1 MAWWNG
7 PALVGIVV
15 LPFLFSAFIFEKW
28 GIPCGAAMA
37 CTLYFMA
44 YEFSK
49 LKKTTSSNLQ
59 LTCWPIV
66 INLLNHRSEKSG
78 GWRRNR
84 TIRTATSHSQSMIY
98 IITGALK
105 IKGLLHY
112 VNDNS
117 NLLFLTPFYS

>member
-7 PALVGIVV
+7 PAMVGIVV

-49 LKKTTSSNLQ
+49 LKKATSSNLQ

-84 TIRTATSHSQSMIY
+84 TDTAFHKPLEINGLY
-98 IITGALK
+98 HHGCLDN
-105 IKGLLHY
+105 KG
-112 VNDNS
+112 V
-117 NLLFLTPFYS
+117 FPFYQG